1 MFIKSG
7 NICIKISAKEEVINA
22 ITSSLFLF
30 QYIPDVQILDCC
42 KNIKAELKVVD
53 DRLYNLKINN
63 DKYFLKMPDPII
75 RYKDVITI
83 AEYILEKLREKEGIY
98 CLHGSAVSWRDKGVW
113 LWGPI
118 SGLGKT
124 SVAIGLCQNYGFRLI
139 GDEKILIN
147 NKGEFVGG
155 VRYIN
160 YNKKSLEKSI
170 SQNLNDKTDKEL
182 SKLIKLENRKIK
194 LSLIV
199 LPISL
204 HLANF
209 IDIEKWESGKSAF
222 HLYEELSRK
231 IRGVS
236 RRIIDFTTPI
246 ESFDNNNLSLVRSLL
261 ANKMARDIPSYVIKG
276 NPTKIQE
283 EIKKILKV

>member
-7 NICIKISAKEEVINA
+7 NICIKISAKEEVVNA

-30 QYIPDVQILDCC
+30 QYIPDAKILDCC
-42 KNIKAELKVVD
+42 ENFKAELKVVD
-53 DRLYNLKINN
+53 DRLHNLKINN
-63 DKYFLKMPDPII
+63 DKYFLKIPDPIK
-75 RYKDVITI
+75 RYKDVVTI
-83 AEYILEKLREKEGIY
+83 VEYILEKLREKEGIY
-98 CLHGSAVSWRDKGVW
+98 CLHGSAVSWRDKSVW

-124 SVAIGLCQNYGFRLI
+124 SIAIGLCQNYGFRLI
-139 GDEKILIN
+139 GDEKFLIN

-155 VRYIN
+155 IKYIN

-170 SQNLNDKTDKEL
+170 SQNLNGKTDKEL

-194 LSLIV
+194 LSLII
-199 LPISL
+199 LPISS

-209 IDIEKWESGKSAF
+209 IDIEKWESSKSAF

-246 ESFDNNNLSLVRSLL
+246 ESFDDNNLSLARSLL
-261 ANKMARDIPSYVIKG
+261 ANKMAKNIPFYVIKG
-276 NPTKIQE
+276 NPTQIQE
-283 EIKKILKV
+283 EIVKMLKV